1 MSASSMFQLPSA
13 GGAGDA
19 YAGQFRRGALRLVVV
34 GDEVSGQVNVDGLA
48 AKSDGA
54 VFAAG
59 VGLDKSG
66 MLDGVHDVP
75 HGDS

>member
-1 MSASSMFQLPSA
+1 MFQLPSA
-13 GGAGDA
+13 GGAGGA

-48 AKSDGA
+48 AERAGA
-54 VFAAG
+54 VFAVG
-59 VGLDKSG
+59 GGLDKGG
-66 MLDGVHDVP
+66 MLTGVHDVP